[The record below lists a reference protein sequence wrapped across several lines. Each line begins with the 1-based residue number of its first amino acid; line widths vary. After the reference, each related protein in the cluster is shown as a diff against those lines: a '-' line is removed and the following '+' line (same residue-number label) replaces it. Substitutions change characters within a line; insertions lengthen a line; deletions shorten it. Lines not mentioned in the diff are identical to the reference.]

1 MRFERFSP
9 SKYQF
14 KEKESKFVEDFKK
27 KIEEI
32 KEKIKEISSREKE
45 EIAEILE
52 RVNENIPRTTLV
64 GGVALR
70 IWLDIKGKKVPEMY
84 GKDFDFVLPKE
95 IFEKVKLDLLPEKCQ
110 EFSVSQPKES
120 FSSEIVHKLRKV
132 FRIKEKEQTPFG
144 FFDFL
149 KTPENYFALEDR
161 KKFAHLDFFLEKKED
176 QKETI
181 IYRGKKVTLL
191 SPEELFIKR
200 ISKLRKLKEEI
211 QKRDVIYFYLNAEII
226 DEEKMDEIVRR
237 KIFKEKGKE
246 IDQKM
251 SRKIWK
257 EELGKIHKKIK
268 KAEKEGKIL
277 EKVEH

>member
-70 IWLDIKGKKVPEMY
+70 IWLDIKGEKVPEMY

-95 IFEKVKLDLLPEKCQ
+95 IFERVKL
-110 EFSVSQPKES
+110 
-120 FSSEIVHKLRKV
+120 
-132 FRIKEKEQTPFG
+132 
-144 FFDFL
+144 
-149 KTPENYFALEDR
+149 A
-161 KKFAHLDFFLEKKED
+161 
-176 QKETI
+176 
-181 IYRGKKVTLL
+181 L
-191 SPEELFIKR
+191 SPEKYKESSNAFTLGRGLAYPIA
-200 ISKLRKLKEEI
+200 LEAALKLKEAAMIHSEGFAVREFLHGPVQLVDENTPVLLFI
-211 QKRDVIYFYLNAEII
+211 TSEEGLEESIKALQKIKQYNAPVIYVGPKSDKAKEYCTDFIEIEKIDDELMPIPLVKAAQLFAYHISVLRGLNP
-226 DEEKMDEIVRR
+226 DKPT
-237 KIFKEKGKE
+237 KL
-246 IDQKM
+246 
-251 SRKIWK
+251 S
-257 EELGKIHKKIK
+257 
-268 KAEKEGKIL
+268 
-277 EKVEH
+277 KVVTY